1 MAAGYDQNEG
11 DGYVEKLVAIARTAK
26 VVKGGKVFNFTVTIV
41 VGDKKGRVGI
51 GRGKAKEVPVAMQ
64 KASENG
70 RKNLRSVILKGETL
84 HHQIEGKHGSTRV
97 FMKPASDGTGIIAG
111 GAMRAVFEVLGVK
124 NVLAKIGGSPNPV
137 NVVRATLQ
145 GLTAISPPEYIA
157 AKRGKSVEEIMGA

>member
-1 MAAGYDQNEG
+1 MATAYDQNAG

-41 VGDKKGRVGI
+41 VGDKNGRVGI

-70 RKNLRSVILKGETL
+70 RKNLRTVILKGDTL

-145 GLTAISPPEYIA
+145 GLSAISPPEYIA
-157 AKRGKSVEEIMGA
+157 AKRGKTVEEILE

>member
-1 MAAGYDQNEG
+1 MAGYDQNEG

-41 VGDKKGRVGI
+41 VGDRKGKVGI

-145 GLTAISPPEYIA
+145 GLSAISPPEYIA
-157 AKRGKSVEEIMGA
+157 AKRGNSIEEIMG